1 MAGKV
6 DCVRGAAFCSALTS
20 SFSRGA
26 HRRATYNSLVSRIRL
41 LATVLSVALLC
52 GPAGA
57 VDRFD
62 SRTTASLTT
71 LLDEAV
77 RDADPPGLVAM
88 VVNRERVL
96 FEHATGALSVAGPVP
111 MRADALF
118 RIHSMTK
125 PITSVAALMLVDEGR
140 LDLEAPVSAYLPAFA
155 APQVITAMNADGT
168 AVTRPAKNP
177 LKVRHLLTHTSG
189 IGYGFS
195 DPTLFQLAARTGKSE
210 IELPLLHEPGERWT
224 YGASTLVVGHII
236 EKVTGQSLAL
246 VVHERVFARLGMVDT
261 FYRVP
266 DDKRAR
272 VMSRHQRT
280 GGRLVEEQVAAVE
293 ESPVRGD
300 SGLYSTAGDYGRFL
314 QFLLNDGKV
323 GGTRLLSTRAMRLLR
338 ESQIGPLTVT
348 TQPDA
353 DPSRTRPFPNGAGR
367 DGFSLAFQIA
377 AAPSRGVPGRSRG
390 SMSWGGLRNTHF
402 WIDRDAGIGAVMMTQ
417 VLPFYDDEVMR
428 VLGAFEERVY
438 GALD

>member
-1 MAGKV
+1 M
-6 DCVRGAAFCSALTS
+6 
-20 SFSRGA
+20 
-26 HRRATYNSLVSRIRL
+26 SRIRL
-41 LATVLSVALLC
+41 LAIILTAALLC
-52 GPAGA
+52 APAAAIDKLDG
-57 VDRFD
+57 RET
-62 SRTTASLTT
+62 SSLTAS
-71 LLDEAV
+71 LDEAV

-88 VVNRERVL
+88 VVDRERVL
-96 FEHATGALSVAGPVP
+96 FEHATGALSVAGRVP

-125 PITSVAALMLVDEGR
+125 PITSIAALMLMDEGR
-140 LDLEAPVSAYLPAFA
+140 IDLEAPVSVYLPAFA
-155 APQVITAMNADGT
+155 APQVITAINADGT
-168 AVTRPAKNP
+168 AVTRPAKNT

-195 DPTLFQLAARTGKSE
+195 DPTLFQLAARTGKVES
-210 IELPLLHEPGERWT
+210 ELPLLHEPGERWT

-246 VVHERVFARLGMVDT
+246 VLHERIFARLGMVDT

-266 DDKRAR
+266 DDKRSR

-300 SGLYSTAGDYGRFL
+300 GGLYSTAADYGRFL

-323 GGTRLLSTRAMRLLR
+323 GSARLLSTRAMRLLR
-338 ESQIGPLTVT
+338 ESQIAPLTVT
-348 TQPDA
+348 AQPDA
-353 DPSRTRPFPNGAGR
+353 DATRTRPFPNGAGR

-377 AAPSRGVPGRSRG
+377 AAPARGAHARARG

-402 WIDRDAGIGAVMMTQ
+402 WIDRDARIGAVMLTQ
-417 VLPFYDDEVMR
+417 LLPFYDDEVMR
-428 VLGAFEERVY
+428 VLSAFEAQVY
-438 GALD
+438 AALD